1 MSASVVCTHAAL
13 CPGCALIG
21 KPLVEQL
28 AAKATRVAQ
37 ALAPFAML
45 ASVAVEPVRAAEPIT
60 DYRTRAKLAVG
71 SGARIGLY
79 ARGGHEVLDLPGCR
93 VLAPAVAET
102 VAAVRDLLANA
113 PSGAGPL
120 LRADTEGAGRLRA
133 IDVRE
138 VVDESGDG
146 ALLTLV
152 VRAPA
157 PDAAALREAC
167 DALHRAAPR
176 LRAIALSLHDGRS
189 PQLLG
194 AAPRALDGG
203 SLHRDLLRVG
213 APFSY
218 AAPGGFAQAHRAQ
231 AAAIHAEIERALPRR
246 AGLRVLD
253 VFAGS
258 GALGLA
264 LAARGAHVQ
273 MIESF
278 APAAE
283 AALLAAKEQDLAAR
297 VEAIVEPAERAVPR
311 LLDMREQ
318 CDVAVVNPPRRG
330 AAPRL
335 REALAGITKDTI
347 VYVSC
352 EPATL
357 ARDLAHFAWLG
368 WRADRIVP
376 FDLMPLTAE
385 VECVAFLRRSDPP
398 QLTILHEADDLL
410 AVDKPAFLATVP
422 HPERSGSLLARVQQR
437 PGWERAA
444 PLHRLDAE
452 TSGVCLFVRRPER
465 VPAWQR
471 ALADPCVRKRYVALV
486 RGIGRAKGRV
496 ARPLREAGRT
506 LEAAT
511 RYRRLEVLH
520 GHALLEVTIETGRTH
535 QIRRHLASIG
545 EPVLGD
551 TRHGHPAS
559 NRHFFERFYLDRAFL
574 HCASIELAGLHLEA
588 PLAPDLAAVLASLS
602 TWGRASIVN

>member
-1 MSASVVCTHAAL
+1 MSQVVECPHADR
-13 CPGCALIG
+13 CPGCTGIG
-21 KPLVEQL
+21 RPLAEQL
-28 AAKATRVAQ
+28 AAKLDRVERAF
-37 ALAPFAML
+37 APFA
-45 ASVAVEPVRAAEPIT
+45 APVPFAIDPVRAADTLT

-71 SGARIGLY
+71 SGARVGLFE
-79 ARGGHEVLDLPGCR
+79 RGGHDVLDLPGCR
-93 VLAPAVAET
+93 VLAPVVAET
-102 VAAVRDLLANA
+102 VAAVRRLLVSPPPAA
-113 PSGAGPL
+113 GAA
-120 LRADTEGAGRLRA
+120 LRADGDGAGRLRA

-138 VVDESGDG
+138 VVDAAGAG

-152 VRAPA
+152 VRTPA
-157 PDAAALREAC
+157 PDEASLRSAC
-167 DALHRAAPR
+167 DALAAAAPR
-176 LRAIALSLHDGRS
+176 LRGIALSLHDGRS

-194 AAPRALDGG
+194 AAPRMLRGEA
-203 SLHRDLLRVG
+203 LHRDFLRAD
-213 APFSY
+213 APFTY
-218 AAPGGFAQAHRAQ
+218 AAPGGFAQAHRGQ
-231 AAAIHAEIERALPRR
+231 ASAIHAEVEHALPDR

-264 LAARGAHVQ
+264 LAASGATVA
-273 MIESF
+273 MVESF

-283 AALLAAKEQDLAAR
+283 AALRAADEQGLRER
-297 VEAIVEPAERAVPR
+297 VTAIAEPAERAVPGYADAKR
-311 LLDMREQ
+311 RFDA
-318 CDVAVVNPPRRG
+318 AVVNPPRRG

-335 REALAGITKDTI
+335 RDALAAIAKESI

-385 VECVAFLRRSDPP
+385 VECVAILRRGGPP
-398 QLTILHEADDLL
+398 ALPVVHEDEQLL
-410 AVDKPAFLATVP
+410 AIDKPPFLPTTP
-422 HPERSGSLLARVQQR
+422 HPERRGSLLAHVQKR
-437 PGWERAA
+437 PGWEHAA
-444 PLHRLDAE
+444 PLHRLDAD
-452 TSGVCLFVRRPER
+452 TSGVCLFARRPEL
-465 VPAWQR
+465 VAAWQR
-471 ALADPCVRKRYVALV
+471 ALADPGARKRYVALV

-506 LEAAT
+506 LDAAT

-551 TRHGHPAS
+551 ARHGHPAS
-559 NRHFFERFYLDRAFL
+559 NRHFFERFFLDRAFL
-574 HCASIELAGLHLEA
+574 HCTSIELAGLRLEA
-588 PLAPDLAAVLASLS
+588 PLAPDLAAVLARL
-602 TWGRASIVN
+602 R

>member
-1 MSASVVCTHAAL
+1 MSQLVACPHADR
-13 CPGCALIG
+13 CPGCAGIG
-21 KPLVEQL
+21 RPLAEQL
-28 AAKATRVAQ
+28 AAKRDRVQRAF
-37 ALAPFAML
+37 APFVSTAP
-45 ASVAVEPVRAAEPIT
+45 ATIETPRAADSIT

-71 SGARIGLY
+71 SGARVGLFE
-79 ARGGHEVLDLPGCR
+79 RGGHEVLDLPGCR

-102 VAAVRDLLANA
+102 VAAVRRLLVS
-113 PSGAGPL
+113 PPPEVGAV
-120 LRADTEGAGRLRA
+120 LRADGDGAGRLRA

-138 VVDESGDG
+138 VVDAAGAA

-152 VRAPA
+152 VRTPA
-157 PDAAALREAC
+157 PGEAALRSAC
-167 DALHRAAPR
+167 DALTTAAPR

-194 AAPRALDGG
+194 AAPRVIHGEA
-203 SLHRDLLRVG
+203 LHRDFLRPD
-213 APFSY
+213 APFTY
-218 AAPGGFAQAHRAQ
+218 AAPGGFAQAHRGQ
-231 AAAIHAEIERALPRR
+231 ASAIHAEVGRALPDL

-264 LAARGAHVQ
+264 LAARGARVR

-278 APAAE
+278 APAVE
-283 AALLAAKEQDLAAR
+283 AALRAADEQGLRDRVSAR
-297 VEAIVEPAERAVPR
+297 AEPAERAVPGLAEAR
-311 LLDMREQ
+311 QRFDA
-318 CDVAVVNPPRRG
+318 AVVNPPRRG

-335 REALAGITKDTI
+335 REALAAIARDAI

-368 WRADRIVP
+368 WRADRVVP

-385 VECVAFLRRSDPP
+385 VECVAILRRTDPP
-398 QLTILHEADDLL
+398 ALAVLHEDEQLL
-410 AVDKPAFLATVP
+410 AIDKPPFLPTTP
-422 HPERSGSLLARVQQR
+422 HPERHGSLLAHVQKR
-437 PGWERAA
+437 SGWEHAA
-444 PLHRLDAE
+444 PLHRLDAD
-452 TSGVCLFVRRPER
+452 TSGVCLFVRRPEL
-465 VPAWQR
+465 VAAWQR
-471 ALADPCVRKRYVALV
+471 ALSDPGARKRYLALV

-506 LEAAT
+506 LDAAT

-520 GHALLEVTIETGRTH
+520 GHALLEVVLETGRTH

-551 TRHGHPAS
+551 ARHGHAAS
-559 NRHFFERFYLDRAFL
+559 NRHFFERFFLDRAFL
-574 HCASIELAGLHLEA
+574 HCASIEVAGLCLEA
-588 PLAPDLAAVLASLS
+588 PLAPDLAAVLARL
-602 TWGRASIVN
+602 R